1 LRSIHW
7 SKIAWR
13 RSRSRLRSNCWRIGR
28 HRHKDFPIG
37 VISTGKSRGADA
49 EQANGSLVMGIDPE
63 RRSDFQRGLSLR
75 KTEEIGVQRRE
86 VAASRINGRPKLH
99 YSQSR

>member
-1 LRSIHW
+1 
-7 SKIAWR
+7 
-13 RSRSRLRSNCWRIGR
+13 
-28 HRHKDFPIG
+28 
-37 VISTGKSRGADA
+37 
-49 EQANGSLVMGIDPE
+49 MGIDPE

-86 VAASRINGRPKLH
+86 VAAGRINGRPKLH